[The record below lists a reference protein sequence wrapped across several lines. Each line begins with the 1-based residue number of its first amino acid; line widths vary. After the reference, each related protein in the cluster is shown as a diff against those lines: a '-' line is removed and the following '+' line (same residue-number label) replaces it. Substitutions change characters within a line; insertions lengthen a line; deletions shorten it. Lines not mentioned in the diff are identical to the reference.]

1 MPAQDAHSIEALRL
15 NALHTLSHEGNYASA
30 MTRLGDLADA
40 MRKQEP
46 ANAALYYRTSRPIAR
61 LAGNHAGVLNQSV
74 GLAERACQL
83 DPQNAAYAAELAY
96 QELLLGNVSSA
107 SATLKRAA
115 TLEQGS
121 NELLQYNVRCL
132 LAQGEL
138 DEAEGQARSASTHV
152 DT

>member
-1 MPAQDAHSIEALRL
+1 MQQRLPIYKERSARLQSALEI
-15 NALHTLSHEGNYASA
+15 NNDLSS
-30 MTRLGDLADA
+30 RLGAAIKARDDGSGRELALWADL
-40 MRKQEP
+40 QGGISE
-46 ANAALYYRTSRPIAR
+46 L
-61 LAGNHAGVLNQSV
+61 QS
-74 GLAERACQL
+74 AACQL

-138 DEAEGQARSASTHV
+138 DEAEGQARSAPS
-152 DT
+152 